1 MAKAK
6 IEEILKRAKTT
17 GRYDLMAKDDWER
30 ITDERDLEKLM
41 QFTVDSTT
49 AITDEEKA
57 LADHGARQ
65 IRAKYGYARTEDGGT
80 EELNPDYT
88 GDEFSFNPERT
99 ERYREAVKRYS
110 KSGADAAEDTLY
122 SLAGNTNGVPSSYAR
137 TAAEQAKKAQGED
150 KLTSLLS
157 NLYDEEYK
165 AFRAKKAE
173 QAAALKQR
181 QKEQQERAKKAQEEL
196 AARKKQM
203 EEEAAQKQ
211 KAAKEAAEA
220 RAKAAK
226 DKQEAQAKSQ
236 AEKKKKAE
244 QEAAEKKKA
253 QAEKNDGMKIGAD
266 GMYEN
271 APSKLYADP
280 KRKSTGGSEP
290 IVYYANVLQR
300 LVKAGATNQQIR
312 AYLRKLATDPD
323 GLTLQDRAMLIPA
336 FWNAGKR

>member
-41 QFTVDSTT
+41 QFTVDSTI

-196 AARKKQM
+196 AARKSRKG
-203 EEEAAQKQ
+203 
-211 KAAKEAAEA
+211 KA
-220 RAKAAK
+220 
-226 DKQEAQAKSQ
+226 
-236 AEKKKKAE
+236 
-244 QEAAEKKKA
+244 
-253 QAEKNDGMKIGAD
+253 GGA
-266 GMYEN
+266 G
-271 APSKLYADP
+271 KG
-280 KRKSTGGSEP
+280 TGGKEEKG
-290 IVYYANVLQR
+290 R
-300 LVKAGATNQQIR
+300 AGSGGKEKGAS
-312 AYLRKLATDPD
+312 RKE
-323 GLTLQDRAMLIPA
+323 
-336 FWNAGKR
+336 

>member
-41 QFTVDSTT
+41 QFTVDSTI

-211 KAAKEAAEA
+211 
-220 RAKAAK
+220 
-226 DKQEAQAKSQ
+226 EAQAKAQ

-312 AYLRKLATDPD
+312 VYLRKLATDPD